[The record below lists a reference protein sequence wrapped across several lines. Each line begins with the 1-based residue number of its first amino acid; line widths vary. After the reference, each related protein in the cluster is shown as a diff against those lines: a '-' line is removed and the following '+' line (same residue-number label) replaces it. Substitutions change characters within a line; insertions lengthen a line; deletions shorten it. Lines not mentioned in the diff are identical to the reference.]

1 MLLLMG
7 KRDLHISST
16 CFTYENM
23 FCPEFFFNSFFTAN
37 EQQKK
42 CCFFFT
48 FFTPSLVEKKNILLN
63 FENMSITQ
71 EKK

>member
-1 MLLLMG
+1 MSNKKNVG
-7 KRDLHISST
+7 
-16 CFTYENM
+16 
-23 FCPEFFFNSFFTAN
+23 FFL
-37 EQQKK
+37 
-42 CCFFFT
+42 T

>member
-1 MLLLMG
+1 MLG
-7 KRDLHISST
+7 
-16 CFTYENM
+16 
-23 FCPEFFFNSFFTAN
+23 FFL
-37 EQQKK
+37 
-42 CCFFFT
+42 T